1 MSLPEKEARGSNSSK
16 LSISFFSGEAA
27 AGAGVGNEAAV
38 GAGAGVVAWF
48 GLPIEWGEEDLGA
61 DAEGVSPFLL
71 QRKIKINTKFAGRG
85 VELRIFSHNYYL
97 SLRVGLCDVPI
108 ASS

>member
-48 GLPIEWGEEDLGA
+48 GLPIE
-61 DAEGVSPFLL
+61 
-71 QRKIKINTKFAGRG
+71 
-85 VELRIFSHNYYL
+85 
-97 SLRVGLCDVPI
+97 
-108 ASS
+108 